1 MRPVAT
7 QGALLVSPTERMVW
21 DATLVETYTL
31 TSDLTDHEVEDGS
44 IITDHV
50 RKRQAELQLE
60 VIATTAPLTGE
71 TDAERDRQFRAQLQ
85 GLWDRSEQLS
95 VLTESVDADGW
106 VIVSI
111 SESIDATTGEACRPR
126 LSLRRV
132 RVVERQT
139 AQLPPLA
146 VTQRRLARTEDTGSQ
161 QTSEDGAE
169 GADAAEAEDTLAS
182 YAYRLAGGTDET
194 VRETISSGG
203 AFVERA
209 RAVTGSLFQVP
220 AP

>member
-7 QGALLVSPTERMVW
+7 QGASLVSPTERMVW

-44 IITDHV
+44 VITDHV
-50 RKRQAELQLE
+50 RKRPAELQLE

-71 TDAERDRQFRAQLQ
+71 TNAERDRQFRAQLQ

-111 SESIDATTGEACRPR
+111 SESIDAETGEACRPR
-126 LSLRRV
+126 VSLRRV

-161 QTSEDGAE
+161 QTSEDADGT
-169 GADAAEAEDTLAS
+169 DAAEAEEALAS
-182 YAYRLAGGTDET
+182 YAYRLAGGNDAE
-194 VRETISSGG
+194 VNRTISSGG
-203 AFVERA
+203 AFIERA